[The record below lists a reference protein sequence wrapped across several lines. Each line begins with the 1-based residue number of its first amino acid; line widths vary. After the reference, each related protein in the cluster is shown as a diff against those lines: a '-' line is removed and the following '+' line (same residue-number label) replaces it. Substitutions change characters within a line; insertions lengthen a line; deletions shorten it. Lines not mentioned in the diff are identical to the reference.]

1 MKIALIGSSQY
12 RRKFHDLRE
21 KLIAQGNTVLTPL
34 FDDCP
39 LDELGMCEHN
49 RSIIEQADKVVLI
62 WDRRSV
68 GSVFDFGMVFA
79 LRKPFEIAYLEPKTM
94 EGVMEKYSES
104 TREHVASSMT
114 G

>member
-1 MKIALIGSSQY
+1 
-12 RRKFHDLRE
+12 
-21 KLIAQGNTVLTPL
+21 
-34 FDDCP
+34 
-39 LDELGMCEHN
+39 
-49 RSIIEQADKVVLI
+49 
-62 WDRRSV
+62 
-68 GSVFDFGMVFA
+68 MVFA